1 MSALPCNAI
10 GVYYET
16 MADIGL
22 QAVLGFILNQADP
35 AEFEVILKACERRR
49 QDMGRYA
56 RLGGMNP
63 SMMADKMAASINE
76 GVASSIESLR
86 DTVRSYVERIIREQ
100 APEAGDEEVEA
111 LLRHYL
117 PDPPDAK
124 APPGGTAG
132 LYADDEADHLPP
144 DALVMMIRDFT
155 DYSLGLMPPSKQKE
169 LWDWLPDWQDKY
181 WSAFPP
187 EIKAFVK
194 ARLENRLDD
203 EDFWGASLG
212 FLGL

>member
-1 MSALPCNAI
+1 
-10 GVYYET
+10 

-22 QAVLGFILNQADP
+22 QAVLEFILNKAEP

-49 QDMGRYA
+49 KDLGRYA

-63 SMMADKMAASINE
+63 AMMADRMAASINE
-76 GVASSIESLR
+76 GVSSSMESLR
-86 DTVRSYVERIIREQ
+86 DTVRSYVERIIREH
-100 APEAGDEEVEA
+100 APEAGDDEVEA

-117 PDPPDAK
+117 PDPPATTD
-124 APPGGTAG
+124 PSGPGTG
-132 LYADDEADHLPP
+132 LYDEDKADRLPP
-144 DALVMMIRDFT
+144 DALVMMVRDFT

-169 LWDWLPDWQDKY
+169 LWDWMPDWQDKY

-194 ARLENRLDD
+194 ARLEGRLDD
-203 EDFWGASLG
+203 EDFWGATLG

>member
-1 MSALPCNAI
+1 
-10 GVYYET
+10 

-22 QAVLGFILNQADP
+22 SAVLDFILNKAET

-49 QDMGRYA
+49 KDIGRYA
-56 RLGGMNP
+56 GLGGMNP
-63 SMMADKMAASINE
+63 GMMADRMAASINE
-76 GVASSIESLR
+76 GVSSSIESLR

-100 APEAGDEEVEA
+100 APEAGDAEVEA

-117 PDPPDAK
+117 PDPP
-124 APPGGTAG
+124 APTKSSELGTG
-132 LYADDEADHLPP
+132 LYNDDVPGQLPS
-144 DALVMMIRDFT
+144 DALVMMVRDFT

-169 LWDWLPDWQDKY
+169 LWDWMPDWQDKY

-187 EIKAFVK
+187 EMKAFVK
-194 ARLENRLDD
+194 ARLEGRLADD
-203 EDFWGASLG
+203 DFWGATLG

>member
-1 MSALPCNAI
+1 
-10 GVYYET
+10 

-22 QAVLGFILNQADP
+22 QAVLDFILNRAAP

-63 SMMADKMAASINE
+63 SMMADRMAASINE
-76 GVASSIESLR
+76 GVASSVESLR
-86 DTVRSYVERIIREQ
+86 DTVRSYVERIIREH
-100 APEAGDEEVEA
+100 APEAGDAEVAA

-117 PDPPDAK
+117 PDPPADQAS
-124 APPGGTAG
+124 PGGASG
-132 LYADDEADHLPP
+132 LYDEDEAGQLPS
-144 DALVMMIRDFT
+144 DALVMMIRDFME
-155 DYSLGLMPPSKQKE
+155 YSLGLMPPSKQKD
-169 LWDWLPDWQDKY
+169 LRDWMTDWQDKY

-194 ARLENRLDD
+194 ARLEGRLGD
-203 EDFWGASLG
+203 EDFWGAALG